1 MKSICSIITSKHL
14 IPITITLKITTRV
27 CVPGNPTTSMMFYT
41 GQPLLTSSSLQT
53 QVVLEHAVHY
63 SSRHAFQKLY
73 PVINGSGLEAV
84 TTEKFGFPRLH
95 ISLCNHR
102 KVMTKLTLVAYLSC
116 RSATRMNQES
126 YTRIRVKIN
135 LNDADF

>member
-1 MKSICSIITSKHL
+1 MFHHHQQAFDPNHNHTKDYDS
-14 IPITITLKITTRV
+14 
-27 CVPGNPTTSMMFYT
+27 SMRSRK
-41 GQPLLTSSSLQT
+41 PHNIHDVLHLLTSSSLQT

-63 SSRHAFQKLY
+63 SGRHAFQKLY